1 MVIVL
6 QLSLFHLH
14 GLERHPEQHSF
25 ASLLGLGTDSDQV
38 HSVLYHCLVPSSK
51 GKRSWVCPPGVAKV
65 AIAVA
70 CP

>member
-14 GLERHPEQHSF
+14 GLERHPQQQSF
-25 ASLLGLGTDSDQV
+25 ASLLGLGTDSD
-38 HSVLYHCLVPSSK
+38 HSPVSLLCSQQER
-51 GKRSWVCPPGVAKV
+51 KRGGVCPPGVAKV

-70 CP
+70 YS